1 MDEAGRLPERERNA
15 RGVQVGQLL
24 ARSARMGLASSRW
37 RTECDFFNDFG
48 IFALEIANFRS
59 PAGASL
65 GSEGSGG
72 VPRGKVE
79 KGGSGFHP

>member
-1 MDEAGRLPERERNA
+1 MGRVWRLPGGA
-15 RGVQVGQLL
+15 Q
-24 ARSARMGLASSRW
+24 SAI
-37 RTECDFFNDFG
+37 FHDFG